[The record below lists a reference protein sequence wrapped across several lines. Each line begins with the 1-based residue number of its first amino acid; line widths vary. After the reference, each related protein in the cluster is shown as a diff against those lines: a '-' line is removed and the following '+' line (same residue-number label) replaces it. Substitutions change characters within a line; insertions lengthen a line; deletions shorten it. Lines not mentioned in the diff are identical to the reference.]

1 MTKELV
7 TLKTGNTSWWKNRKY
22 RWEAA
27 LSIRELRKS
36 GFKVKRIK
44 TYRSNGA
51 NTLIYSEALGFC
63 LPHISKYLPF
73 RDNKLSWVP
82 CSIITPLSSTMI

>member
-27 LSIRELRKS
+27 LSIREFRKS

-44 TYRSNGA
+44 TYRSDGV
-51 NTLIYSEALGFC
+51 NTLIYSD
-63 LPHISKYLPF
+63 YLL
-73 RDNKLSWVP
+73 NKE
-82 CSIITPLSSTMI
+82 

>member
-1 MTKELV
+1 MTEELV

-27 LSIRELRKS
+27 LSIRKLRKS

-44 TYRSNGA
+44 TYRSDGA
-51 NTLIYSEALGFC
+51 NTLIL
-63 LPHISKYLPF
+63 
-73 RDNKLSWVP
+73 
-82 CSIITPLSSTMI
+82 

>member
-1 MTKELV
+1 MTRELV

-27 LSIRELRKS
+27 SSIREFRKS

-44 TYRSNGA
+44 TYRSDGV
-51 NTLIYSEALGFC
+51 NTLIYSDYSIFC
-63 LPHISKYLPF
+63 YGQK
-73 RDNKLSWVP
+73 
-82 CSIITPLSSTMI
+82 SS

>member
-1 MTKELV
+1 MTEELI

-27 LSIRELRKS
+27 FSIREFRKS

-44 TYRSNGA
+44 TYRSDGV
-51 NTLIYSEALGFC
+51 NTLIYSD
-63 LPHISKYLPF
+63 YLL
-73 RDNKLSWVP
+73 NKE
-82 CSIITPLSSTMI
+82 